1 MIFNWFKNKISQE
14 SLDNNNLRGIVIRE
28 LFYFFSFLLFI
39 TFILESIFPNIVIA
53 YFNLNI
59 LFLFWFIIALAT
71 LNDK

>member
-39 TFILESIFPNIVIA
+39 TFILESIFPNIIIA

-59 LFLFWFIIALAT
+59 LVLFWFIIALAT

>member
-14 SLDNNNLRGIVIRE
+14 SLDSINLRDIVIRE

-59 LFLFWFIIALAT
+59 LVLFWFIIALAT